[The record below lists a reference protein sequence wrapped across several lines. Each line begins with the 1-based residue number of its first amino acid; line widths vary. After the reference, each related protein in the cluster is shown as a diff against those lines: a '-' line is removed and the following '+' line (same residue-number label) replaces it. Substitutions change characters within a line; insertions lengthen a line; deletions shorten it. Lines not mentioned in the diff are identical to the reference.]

1 MNKYLIFRT
10 DRLGDF
16 LITLI
21 LINSIKKNDPN
32 SNITIVASEYNYSY
46 VKSFKIVDDVV
57 LLKKNLISK
66 IKLIFELRKVFF
78 DHIILHDNKERS
90 MYISSFLKYTKRIKI
105 NNHLSSHIEIIKDLL
120 HKLNF
125 NFSFSDLNILNKKYN
140 NFNKLKNYIVF
151 HFDEKWFSKTYIKN
165 YKDISP
171 KMNDLK
177 KFLMLLSKKTN
188 KKIVVTTGKKSPRL
202 LKLISNLNFNR
213 KLIFLFNQNYLD
225 LEKTIFNCDL
235 LISCHGFVSHIAAAN
250 NIKQIDLIERNK
262 KNFYRKWTD
271 HFRNYNFLYR
281 KNFKKL
287 YKEILVKIN

>member
-1 MNKYLIFRT
+1 MRKYLIFRT

-32 SNITIVASEYNYSY
+32 SNITVVASEYNYSY
-46 VKSFKIVDDVV
+46 VKSFKIVDNVI
-57 LLKKNLISK
+57 LLKKNLLSK
-66 IKLIFELRKVFF
+66 IKLILKLRKYFF

-90 MYISSFLKYTKRIKI
+90 LYISLLLKYTQKIKI
-105 NNHLSSHIEIIKDLL
+105 NNHLNTHIEIIKDLL
-120 HKLNF
+120 LKLNF
-125 NFSFSDLNILNKKYN
+125 KFSISDLNILNKKYKY
-140 NFNKLKNYIVF
+140 FNKLKNYVVF
-151 HFDEKWFSKTYIKN
+151 HFDEKWFSKTYIKS

-177 KFLMLLSKKTN
+177 KFLNLLSKKTN
-188 KKIVVTTGKKSPRL
+188 KKIVITTGKKSPKL

-213 KLIFLFNQNYLD
+213 KLIFLFNQNHLD

-250 NIKQIDLIERNK
+250 NIKQIDIIDRNK
-262 KNFYRKWTD
+262 KNFYRKWTN

-281 KNFKKL
+281 KNFKQV
-287 YKEILVKIN
+287 YKEILTKIN